1 MPESFED
8 KIDYAI
14 KPKPKKPIVHSSP
27 QPQRMKQT
35 IIYMVFM
42 FSIFVILVI
51 AIVQTRQVSIL
62 NQQNEILKATITS
75 LQATV
80 ESLQRATPIP

>member
-14 KPKPKKPIVHSSP
+14 KPKTKKPIVPSHP

-35 IIYMVFM
+35 AIYMVFM
-42 FSIFVILVI
+42 FSIFVILAI
-51 AIVQTRQVSIL
+51 AIIQTRQVSIL
-62 NQQNEILKATITS
+62 NQQNEVLKATITS